1 MRPVPEGADRP
12 DGADQPGPV
21 REEDRVDVAAVH
33 RWLGQQVEEMA
44 KHRVPDVRQFRGGA
58 SNLTYLLRYPD
69 RELILRRPPTG
80 HKAASA
86 HDMGREFRVQRQ
98 LRPWFPYVPQVLALC
113 EDLAVIGTPFY
124 VMTRVPGMILRG
136 ALPDGLA
143 LPPAAA
149 RQLALRA
156 IDCLVEL
163 HQVDPESSGL
173 AALGRGPG
181 YVRRQVAG
189 WTDRY
194 RQARTPNVP
203 DFEGVMQ
210 WLERSQPRDSAMRVI
225 HNDFR
230 FDNLV
235 LASDLRVVGV
245 LDWEMATLGDP
256 LMDMGAV
263 LAYWIQAD
271 DDEEFRHFK
280 RQPSDAPGM
289 PTRSELAEHYAARAG
304 VVVGDWTFYELFGLF
319 RLAVILQQIYFR
331 FHHGQTT
338 NPAFAEFWLAVTYLE
353 GRCRR
358 LAGLRSGG

>member
-1 MRPVPEGADRP
+1 LAWADR
-12 DGADQPGPV
+12 PGPV
-21 REEDRVDVAAVH
+21 RDEDRFDVGAVH
-33 RWLGQQVEEMA
+33 HWLGQHVEYLKDRA
-44 KHRVPDVRQFRGGA
+44 VPDVRQFPGGA

-69 RELILRRPPTG
+69 RDLILRRPPAG

-86 HDMGREFRVQRQ
+86 HDMGREFRVQHQ
-98 LRPWFPYVPQVLALC
+98 LRPWFPYVPEVLALC
-113 EDLAVIGTPFY
+113 EDPAIIGTTFY
-124 VMTRVPGMILRG
+124 VMGRVPGMILRG

-143 LPPAAA
+143 LPPPAA

-156 IDCLVEL
+156 IDCLLEL
-163 HQVDPESSGL
+163 HQVDPDRSGL

-194 RQARTPNVP
+194 RKARTPNVP
-203 DFEGVMQ
+203 DYEAVMQ
-210 WLERSQPRDSAMRVI
+210 WLDRSQPPDSGMRVI

-235 LASDLRVVGV
+235 LDSDLRVVGV

-263 LAYWIQAD
+263 LAYWIQSD
-271 DDEEFRHFK
+271 DDEEFRNFK

-289 PTRSELAEHYAARAG
+289 PTRSELAEYYATQAG
-304 VVVGDWTFYELFGLF
+304 VIVDDWTFYELFGLF

-331 FHHGQTT
+331 FHHRQTT
-338 NPAFAEFWLAVTYLE
+338 NPGFADFWRAVTYLE
-353 GRCRR
+353 DRCRR
-358 LAGLRSGG
+358 LAGLGDGGDGSHR